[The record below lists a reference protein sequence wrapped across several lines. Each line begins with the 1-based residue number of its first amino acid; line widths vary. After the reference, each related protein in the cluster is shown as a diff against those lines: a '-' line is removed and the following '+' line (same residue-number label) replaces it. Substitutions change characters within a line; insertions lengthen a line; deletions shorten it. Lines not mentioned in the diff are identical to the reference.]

1 VDPGW
6 HFDINVYG
14 WAPDIPVDIES
25 NHGNTNLPEKLD
37 KIVDSLQWGFMG
49 EFRARRGPLGVYVA
63 PIGLGLKDDE
73 KFQGPIQEHKVSIE
87 ETVFIVDFGAFYQ
100 VGRWRLGEAPDSV
113 AVTVEPFVG
122 ALWAHDN
129 IKLNF
134 SPGGNEHGQIRFLA
148 PVVGLRM
155 FWELTDRWDL
165 RLSGNYGG
173 FDVDNLEET
182 YDMTGTVAYRFT
194 MWGASSRL
202 YVGYRYLNL
211 HYDKR
216 SDVELDVT
224 AKGPL
229 LGIGWSF

>member
-1 VDPGW
+1 
-6 HFDINVYG
+6 
-14 WAPDIPVDIES
+14 
-25 NHGNTNLPEKLD
+25 
-37 KIVDSLQWGFMG
+37 M
-49 EFRARRGPLGVYVA
+49 
-63 PIGLGLKDDE
+63 
-73 KFQGPIQEHKVSIE
+73 
-87 ETVFIVDFGAFYQ
+87 
-100 VGRWRLGEAPDSV
+100 
-113 AVTVEPFVG
+113 G

-134 SPGGNEHGQIRFLA
+134 SPGGNEHAQIKFLA
-148 PVVGLRM
+148 PVIGLRT

-182 YDMTGTVAYRFT
+182 YDLTGTIAYKFT
-194 MWGASSRL
+194 MWGASSS
-202 YVGYRYLNL
+202 VFAGYRYLNL